1 MQQMSDELVRFSSL
15 PDSIVVST
23 TGITFTGDLDYD
35 EWSRLMVT
43 MQRLYTSF
51 QFGLGDVL
59 NYGEMK
65 HGEKYAQALD
75 STNSAYQSLANYS
88 WVANAVPIENRV
100 EGLSWTH
107 HRVAASLPVDQ
118 QRRVLNEALAKQMTV
133 ADLTRLIK
141 GEPDTVPEKL
151 PMVTVPSGMTV
162 EEAIERLQ
170 CPVENPTVIF
180 QRCPECRHSFE

>member
-1 MQQMSDELVRFSSL
+1 MSDELVRFSSL
-15 PDSIVVST
+15 PDSITVST
-23 TGITFTGDLDYD
+23 TGITFTNDLAYD
-35 EWSRLMVT
+35 EWARLMVT

-59 NYGEMK
+59 NYGESK
-65 HGEKYAQALD
+65 YGEKYSQALD

-118 QRRVLNEALAKQMTV
+118 QRRVLNEALAKQLTV

-141 GEPDTVPEKL
+141 GEPEASPEKA
-151 PMVTVPSGMTV
+151 PMVSVPAGMTV

-170 CPVENPTVIF
+170 CTDKNPTVIF
-180 QRCPECRHSFE
+180 QRCPDCKHSFE